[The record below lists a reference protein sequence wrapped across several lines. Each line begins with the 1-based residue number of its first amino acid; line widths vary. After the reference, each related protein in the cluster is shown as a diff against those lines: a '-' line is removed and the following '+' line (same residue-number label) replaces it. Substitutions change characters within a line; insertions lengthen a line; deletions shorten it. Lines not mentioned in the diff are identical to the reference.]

1 MGNILGL
8 VAVSVD
14 LELFYFY
21 LPLLCTSLTH
31 YITRSS
37 DPCFPGIAFTLLF
50 KKTDFGGK
58 DNTVNE
64 NGSWKNSMVR
74 LVISSDI
81 HTFHNNNLCKTMR
94 LKFMDETE
102 KMIFIT
108 EIIILLKINL
118 CKCMV
123 KIFSLNY
130 IVFYDLLITLKGLI
144 FAGINFRGS

>member
-1 MGNILGL
+1 
-8 VAVSVD
+8 
-14 LELFYFY
+14 
-21 LPLLCTSLTH
+21 
-31 YITRSS
+31 
-37 DPCFPGIAFTLLF
+37 
-50 KKTDFGGK
+50 
-58 DNTVNE
+58 
-64 NGSWKNSMVR
+64 
-74 LVISSDI
+74 
-81 HTFHNNNLCKTMR
+81 MR